1 MRIAVAASSAANTA
15 CTAARATV
23 QKTSTEARG
32 SRRNHSSHPDPE
44 VTIAAPPLSQATCTE
59 TLATDDREIT

>member
-1 MRIAVAASSAANTA
+1 M
-15 CTAARATV
+15 